1 MKKKTKKIIVH
12 DNSYM
17 EEALRFIRET
27 LKELKL
33 PSKLVI
39 NTELMAEEM
48 IASFVQHASEEKE
61 SEISIRI
68 GKSMGDINVEITMP
82 GEEFD
87 PVEPQSLDL
96 EAADDREAESVI
108 RSILLNSF
116 GEKLKYSNKNYVN
129 SVRIRAGKAERS
141 SLVLTLIALALGIVL
156 GVLADIFLP
165 DSATDWMNHNMFT
178 PVKTMFMNALKII
191 VGPVVFFS
199 IVTCVSQFKNLAEL
213 GRIGI
218 KIMGMYLF
226 TTAIALGV
234 GLANSFLFQ
243 PGTWKGALAGGLD
256 VQKVTESGS
265 VDTNLI
271 DTIVNIIPNNLV
283 KPFLESDTLQLIF
296 LAVLCGVA
304 VGMIGKYSRMLTEIF
319 EACNSLFLTITTM
332 IARFI
337 PLAVFCSIAIL
348 MLEVGGKTLLHLLG
362 LLGTSIFAI
371 GCMILIYMVLLA
383 LMGHVNPIRFLKN
396 NREGM
401 LTSFSLSSS
410 NAAIPTNL
418 RVAKEKMGV
427 APKLANFSIPLGA
440 TVNMDGGVITQA
452 IMALFLAKMYGVEI
466 SSSALISMCITIVLL
481 SLGAPGVPGAGI
493 VVLSTILA
501 SINVPTEAL
510 GLVIGV
516 YSILDMFT
524 TMSNTTGDMVA
535 TVIVANFEKLL
546 DREVFYAEGKRGKKK
561 GEKS

>member
-1 MKKKTKKIIVH
+1 MKKKTKKITVR

-17 EEALRFIRET
+17 EEATRFIGET
-27 LKELKL
+27 MQEMKL
-33 PSKLVI
+33 PSKLLI

-48 IASFVQHASEEKE
+48 IATFVQHAPEGKE
-61 SEISIRI
+61 SELSIRI
-68 GKSMGDINVEITMP
+68 GKSMGDISVEITMP

-87 PVEPQSLDL
+87 PVKPKSVDL
-96 EAADDREAESVI
+96 EIADDGEAESAI

-116 GEKLKYSNKNYVN
+116 GEKLKYSNRNHVN
-129 SVRIRAGKAERS
+129 SVRITAGKAERS
-141 SLVLTLIALALGIVL
+141 NLVLTMIALALGIVV
-156 GVLADIFLP
+156 GVLAVCCLP
-165 DSATDWMNHNMFT
+165 ESVTNGMDNYVLT
-178 PVKTMFMNALKII
+178 PIKTIFMNALKII

-213 GRIGI
+213 GRMGI
-218 KIMGMYLF
+218 KIMGMYMF
-226 TTAIALGV
+226 TTLIALGL

-243 PGTWKGALAGGLD
+243 PGTWEGALVEGLD
-256 VQKVTESGS
+256 VQQVTESGS
-265 VDTNLI
+265 ASTNLI
-271 DTIVNIIPNNLV
+271 DTIVNIVPSNLV

-296 LAVLCGVA
+296 LAVICGVA
-304 VGMIGKYSRMLTEIF
+304 VGLIGKYSRVLTEIF

-337 PLAVFCSIAIL
+337 PLAVFCSVTLLVI
-348 MLEVGGKTLLHLLG
+348 EVGGKTLLHLLG
-362 LLGTSIFAI
+362 LLGTALFAI
-371 GCMILIYMVLLA
+371 GCMMLVYMILLA
-383 LMGHVNPIRFLKN
+383 LMGRVNPIRFMKN

-418 RVAKEKMGV
+418 RVAQKKMGV

-452 IMALFLAKMYGVEI
+452 IMALFLAKMYGVEV
-466 SSSALISMCITIVLL
+466 SSSALISMCVTIVLL
-481 SLGAPGVPGAGI
+481 SMGAPGVPGAGI

-516 YSILDMFT
+516 YSIMDMFT

-535 TVIVANFEKLL
+535 TVIVANSEKLL
-546 DREVFYAEGKRGKKK
+546 DREVFYAGGKRRKKE